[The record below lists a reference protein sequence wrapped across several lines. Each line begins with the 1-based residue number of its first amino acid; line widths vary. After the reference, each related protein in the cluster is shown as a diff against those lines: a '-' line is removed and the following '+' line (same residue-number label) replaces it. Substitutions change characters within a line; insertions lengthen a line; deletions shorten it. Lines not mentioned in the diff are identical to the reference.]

1 MLLSRHTRRREFLGL
16 SIAAAIISRASAQTR
31 SRVRRIAIVHFSA
44 KDLVAA
50 TGAKPWQAFFAE
62 LRRVGYVEGDNLH
75 IDRFAAE
82 PLPHGAPRGIA
93 DLLARKPEVIV
104 AESATWVR
112 SINAMSPAIPLV
124 AMVADPLGEHVS
136 AGLRQPSR
144 NITGVSTDSGAE
156 LLGKQLDILL
166 EAVPRCRH
174 VACLGSET
182 PKAAM
187 RTLWIDAQRRGVS
200 VQEILVHS
208 QFLALRPGARYAHA
222 FASAI
227 RDGADG
233 VLVFADPEHTA
244 YAEAISKL
252 SLERMLPLISPFR
265 LFTEAGGLVSY
276 GPDLRELERQ
286 RASYVARILD
296 GAHPGALPF
305 QQPTRFE
312 LVVNLKTAEALSITI
327 SPLLLARAD
336 EVIE

>member
-1 MLLSRHTRRREFLGL
+1 MRRRQFLGV
-16 SIAAAIISRASAQTR
+16 SMAAALIGRASAQTR

-44 KDLVAA
+44 NDSVAV
-50 TGAKPWQAFFAE
+50 TGAKRWQAFFAE
-62 LRRVGYVEGDNLH
+62 LRRGGYIESDNLH
-75 IDRFAAE
+75 IERFAAE
-82 PLPHGAPRGIA
+82 PLSHGSSRGVA
-93 DLLARKPEVIV
+93 DLLARNPEVIV

-112 SINAMSPAIPLV
+112 AISAMSPAIPLV
-124 AMVADPLGEHVS
+124 AMVADPIGEDVS

-156 LLGKQLDILL
+156 LLGKQLEILL
-166 EAVPRCRH
+166 EAAPRCRH
-174 VACLGSET
+174 VACLGSEA
-182 PKAAM
+182 PKGAM
-187 RTLWIDAQRRGVS
+187 RTLWIDAQRRGVW

-208 QFLALRPGARYAHA
+208 QFPAMRPGARYAHA
-222 FASAI
+222 LASAL

-233 VLVFADPEHTA
+233 LLVFADPEHTA

-252 SLERMLPLISPFR
+252 SLDRMLPLVGPFR
-265 LFTEAGGLVSY
+265 PFTEAGGLVSY

-312 LVVNLKTAEALSITI
+312 LVVNLKTAKALSLAMPPT
-327 SPLLLARAD
+327 LL
-336 EVIE
+336 